1 MEDEDQEKVD
11 EEDIKRSSSFVLD
24 NVFHQSKEEM
34 REELEKFQKDV
45 DEEFDDIEE
54 RIFVQNIISYMQW
67 RLQES
72 ENAFKSLDIAERLQ
86 KKPHLITHCNKI
98 LFYTESGKHYL
109 SNKLSKELKNNEHFK
124 QTRTKSEATAEIG
137 YYYSRLGPKHHD
149 RAIKL
154 LKEATANITP

>member
-54 RIFVQNIISYMQW
+54 RILFKISFHTC
-67 RLQES
+67 
-72 ENAFKSLDIAERLQ
+72 NGGC
-86 KKPHLITHCNKI
+86 KKAKMH
-98 LFYTESGKHYL
+98 
-109 SNKLSKELKNNEHFK
+109 SNL
-124 QTRTKSEATAEIG
+124 
-137 YYYSRLGPKHHD
+137 
-149 RAIKL
+149 
-154 LKEATANITP
+154 